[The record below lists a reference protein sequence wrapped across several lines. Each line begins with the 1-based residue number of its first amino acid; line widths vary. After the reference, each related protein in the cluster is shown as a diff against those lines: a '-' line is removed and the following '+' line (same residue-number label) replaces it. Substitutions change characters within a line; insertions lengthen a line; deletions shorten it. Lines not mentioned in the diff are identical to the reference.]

1 MTAAW
6 PVGWDGHEA
15 VGAPWPL
22 GELEVAVYLR
32 AEGLQRPAE
41 EDEEAGGEE
50 AAGGEDARAQAMLPI
65 TGRLRRALLRRGLQ
79 RERLTRLME
88 GKSRVRE
95 LVRGIEGGTLRVLAS
110 KEQRSWGKYDHD
122 VEGVGHVVGHLLETG
137 RDVAG
142 KRSRR
147 GRGEVEAMWATAP
160 YAVGRCVWCAEK
172 SGHEHAVRCSE
183 WRPEVRQAEV
193 RAAEAIAPRCS
204 PLSADPV
211 EKPPF
216 GTSFL

>member
-32 AEGLQRPAE
+32 AEGLQRTAE
-41 EDEEAGGEE
+41 EDEEAGDEE
-50 AAGGEDARAQAMLPI
+50 AAGGGDARAQAMLPI

-147 GRGEVEAMWATAP
+147 GRGEVEAMWAT
-160 YAVGRCVWCAEK
+160 VRMVRGEK
-172 SGHEHAVRCSE
+172 
-183 WRPEVRQAEV
+183 RP
-193 RAAEAIAPRCS
+193 RACGV
-204 PLSADPV
+204 LQ
-211 EKPPF
+211 
-216 GTSFL
+216 